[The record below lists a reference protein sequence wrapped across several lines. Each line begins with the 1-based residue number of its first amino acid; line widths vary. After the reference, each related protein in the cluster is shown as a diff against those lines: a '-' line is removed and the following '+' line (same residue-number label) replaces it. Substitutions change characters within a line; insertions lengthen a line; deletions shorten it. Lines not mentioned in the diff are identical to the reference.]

1 MKLQDDNFDPKKSG
15 FIIPENYFEELEKS
29 VMKKTSTPTNIISLN
44 RKLLSLASSLLLIMG
59 ISWIIYF
66 VVSNN
71 KSIENTK
78 YFAEIANKDS
88 HIVLPKTITHFK
100 EIDQASNSEES
111 INNEFL
117 DFAEELNLNDEELLE
132 LIEISDI

>member
-15 FIIPENYFEELEKS
+15 FKIPENYFEELEKS
-29 VMKKTSTPTNIISLN
+29 VMKKTSTHTNTISLN
-44 RKLLSLASSLLLIMG
+44 RKLLSLAASLLLIVG

-88 HIVLPKTITHFK
+88 DIGLPKTITHLN

-111 INNEFL
+111 INNEIL